1 MAHLQETLQQRMATQ
16 PHQSVV
22 TQPHLQAQTNT
33 AAISGAI
40 SSTSSCASDQQS
52 VKAVVH
58 RGPESR
64 TLDGQ
69 SIKQYESIKMNQ
81 VPWSLGPYDTIKPS
95 R

>member
-16 PHQSVV
+16 PHQPMV
-22 TQPHLQAQTNT
+22 TQPHQPANT
-33 AAISGAI
+33 AITGA
-40 SSTSSCASDQQS
+40 TTTCASDQQ